1 MRKSLFALCV
11 IAATAIASMVVL
23 KKRVVRHWPVRLKSI
38 NKAARVVLIMPSDS
52 NAFANKR
59 NRK

>member
-1 MRKSLFALCV
+1 MRKSLFAVCV
-11 IAATAIASMVVL
+11 IAATAIAPMVVL
-23 KKRVVRHWPVRLKSI
+23 KKHVVRHWPVRLKSI
-38 NKAARVVLIMPSDS
+38 NKAARVVLIMLSDS